1 MSTEHI
7 AVIDHR
13 VTALEDDRNEMLQ
26 VLKELN
32 VAVNK
37 LVIIDERQVQ
47 AAIIMDRL
55 TKSADR
61 AHERIDVVS
70 GEMGSRIDGVRSEV
84 QGVVSAL
91 GKSVSA
97 LKSEAHDAHVKIE
110 ARIDELEKAEVENK
124 RVRGWVFAIIGLLG
138 LAVAGAILKLI
149 GLSV

>member
-1 MSTEHI
+1 MSPEHI

-47 AAIIMDRL
+47 AALIMDRL

-61 AHERIDVVS
+61 AHE
-70 GEMGSRIDGVRSEV
+70 RIDGVRSEV